1 MKITKRNGNT
11 TVYDDEHVKRSILAA
26 NAGAPFETLTEAQAA
41 GIADQVFQRVTLK
54 YELITTEEVRD
65 CVIAVLREKGLR
77 QTAKLYA
84 EYKK

>member
-1 MKITKRNGNT
+1 MKVTKRNGSVV
-11 TVYDDEHVKRSILAA
+11 VYDDEHVKRSILAA
-26 NAGAPFETLTEAQAA
+26 NAAAPFETLTEAQAD

-54 YELITTEEVRD
+54 NKIITTKEVRE
-65 CVIAVLREKGLR
+65 CVIAILKEKGLR